1 MRRTRRSGGFFLC
14 LLLNL
19 LLNWEGVIPAALL
32 FALHRWRGWP
42 LWWAGLALALW
53 IGDWPIPLGITLV
66 VDRLSALIVW
76 MLVIGWASD
85 CGSRRDEPR
94 ENKNPYSAKQY
105 PNSGSAADKKTE

>member
-19 LLNWEGVIPAALL
+19 LLNWE
-32 FALHRWRGWP
+32 
-42 LWWAGLALALW
+42 ALW
-53 IGDWPIPLGITLV
+53 IGG
-66 VDRLSALIVW
+66 LIVW

>member
-1 MRRTRRSGGFFLC
+1 MRRTRRSGSFFLC
-14 LLLNL
+14 LLLNV
-19 LLNWEGVIPAALL
+19 LLNWEGAIPAALL

-53 IGDWPIPLGITLV
+53 IGGIL
-66 VDRLSALIVW
+66 LW

-94 ENKNPYSAKQY
+94 ENKNPYSSKQY
-105 PNSGSAADKKTE
+105 PNSGSAADKKTK

>member
-19 LLNWEGVIPAALL
+19 LLKWEGVIPAAIL
-32 FALHRWRGWP
+32 FALQRWRGWP
-42 LWWAGLALALW
+42 LWWAGL
-53 IGDWPIPLGITLV
+53 
-66 VDRLSALIVW
+66 IVW
-76 MLVIGWASD
+76 RLVSGWASD
-85 CGSRRDEPR
+85 CGSRRDAPR

>member
-42 LWWAGLALALW
+42 LWWAGLADNLAALSNTPALALW
-53 IGDWPIPLGITLV
+53 IGG
-66 VDRLSALIVW
+66 LIVW

>member
-32 FALHRWRGWP
+32 FALHHWRGWP

-53 IGDWPIPLGITLV
+53 IGGIL
-66 VDRLSALIVW
+66 LW

-94 ENKNPYSAKQY
+94 ENKNPYSAKQS

>member
-42 LWWAGLALALW
+42 LWWAGL
-53 IGDWPIPLGITLV
+53 
-66 VDRLSALIVW
+66 
-76 MLVIGWASD
+76 
-85 CGSRRDEPR
+85 RDEPR

>member
-14 LLLNL
+14 LLLNV

-32 FALHRWRGWP
+32 FAL
-42 LWWAGLALALW
+42 ALALW
-53 IGDWPIPLGITLV
+53 IGG
-66 VDRLSALIVW
+66 LIVW

>member
-1 MRRTRRSGGFFLC
+1 MRRTRRSGSFFLC
-14 LLLNL
+14 LLLNV
-19 LLNWEGVIPAALL
+19 LLNWEGAIPAALL

-53 IGDWPIPLGITLV
+53 IGGIL
-66 VDRLSALIVW
+66 LW

-94 ENKNPYSAKQY
+94 ENKNPYSTKQY

>member
-32 FALHRWRGWP
+32 FALHWWRGWP

-53 IGDWPIPLGITLV
+53 IGGIL
-66 VDRLSALIVW
+66 LW

-85 CGSRRDEPR
+85 CGSCRDEPR
-94 ENKNPYSAKQY
+94 ENKNPYSAKQH
-105 PNSGSAADKKTE
+105 PNKEHITERKE

>member
-32 FALHRWRGWP
+32 FALHRWR
-42 LWWAGLALALW
+42 
-53 IGDWPIPLGITLV
+53 
-66 VDRLSALIVW
+66 
-76 MLVIGWASD
+76 ASD
-85 CGSRRDEPR
+85 CGSRRDEAR

>member
-42 LWWAGLALALW
+42 LWGAGLALAL
-53 IGDWPIPLGITLV
+53 
-66 VDRLSALIVW
+66 
-76 MLVIGWASD
+76 
-85 CGSRRDEPR
+85 
-94 ENKNPYSAKQY
+94 
-105 PNSGSAADKKTE
+105 

>member
-1 MRRTRRSGGFFLC
+1 MRRTKRGGGFFLC
-14 LLLNL
+14 LLLNV
-19 LLNWEGVIPAALL
+19 LLNWEGAIPAALL

-53 IGDWPIPLGITLV
+53 IGGIL
-66 VDRLSALIVW
+66 LW

-94 ENKNPYSAKQY
+94 ENKNPYSSKQY

>member
-1 MRRTRRSGGFFLC
+1 MRRTRRSGGFFPC

-53 IGDWPIPLGITLV
+53 IGGIL
-66 VDRLSALIVW
+66 LW
-76 MLVIGWASD
+76 MLVI
-85 CGSRRDEPR
+85 SRRDAPR

>member
-1 MRRTRRSGGFFLC
+1 MAQDKRQVDAITARD
-14 LLLNL
+14 
-19 LLNWEGVIPAALL
+19 VD
-32 FALHRWRGWP
+32 FAQWYTDVCKK
-42 LWWAGLALALW
+42 AE
-53 IGDWPIPLGITLV
+53 
-66 VDRLSALIVW
+66 LIVW

>member
-19 LLNWEGVIPAALL
+19 LLNWEGAIPAALL
-32 FALHRWRGWP
+32 
-42 LWWAGLALALW
+42 W
-53 IGDWPIPLGITLV
+53 IGG
-66 VDRLSALIVW
+66 LIVW

-94 ENKNPYSAKQY
+94 ENKNPYSSKQY

>member
-32 FALHRWRGWP
+32 FALHRWRGWL
-42 LWWAGLALALW
+42 LWWAGLALAL
-53 IGDWPIPLGITLV
+53 
-66 VDRLSALIVW
+66 
-76 MLVIGWASD
+76 
-85 CGSRRDEPR
+85 CGSRRDEAR

>member
-32 FALHRWRGWP
+32 FALHRWRGW
-42 LWWAGLALALW
+42 LL
-53 IGDWPIPLGITLV
+53 
-66 VDRLSALIVW
+66 VW

-85 CGSRRDEPR
+85 CGSRRDEAR

>member
-1 MRRTRRSGGFFLC
+1 MRRTRRSGGFFPC

-32 FALHRWRGWP
+32 FALHRWRGWL

-53 IGDWPIPLGITLV
+53 IGG
-66 VDRLSALIVW
+66 LIVW

-94 ENKNPYSAKQY
+94 ENKNPYSSRQY
-105 PNSGSAADKKTE
+105 PNSVSAADKKTE

>member
-1 MRRTRRSGGFFLC
+1 MRRTRRSGSFFLC
-14 LLLNL
+14 LLLNV
-19 LLNWEGVIPAALL
+19 LLNWEGAIPAALL

-53 IGDWPIPLGITLV
+53 IGGIL
-66 VDRLSALIVW
+66 LW

-94 ENKNPYSAKQY
+94 ENKNPYSSKQY

>member
-53 IGDWPIPLGITLV
+53 IGG
-66 VDRLSALIVW
+66 LIIW

>member
-19 LLNWEGVIPAALL
+19 LLNWEGVIPAAL
-32 FALHRWRGWP
+32 
-42 LWWAGLALALW
+42 WWAGLSLALW
-53 IGDWPIPLGITLV
+53 IGG
-66 VDRLSALIVW
+66 LIVW

>member
-19 LLNWEGVIPAALL
+19 LLNWEGAIPAALL

-53 IGDWPIPLGITLV
+53 IGG
-66 VDRLSALIVW
+66 LIVW

-94 ENKNPYSAKQY
+94 ENKNPYSSRQY

>member
-14 LLLNL
+14 LLLNV
-19 LLNWEGVIPAALL
+19 LLNWEGAIPAALL

-53 IGDWPIPLGITLV
+53 IGG
-66 VDRLSALIVW
+66 LIVW

-94 ENKNPYSAKQY
+94 ENKNPYSSKQY